1 MLSKVVVS
9 FKAAKFFRGQVL
21 FKEGTPN
28 DEVYIVKSGEFAA
41 NRTVIMENSN
51 VKQSVVQYIRGQ
63 KTQTTLRSS
72 FNPQFTALSKV
83 SSIGNTSKTRES
95 MQCFLFGLG
104 QIFGEERLVREEEAA
119 PYTV

>member
-28 DEVYIVKSGEFAA
+28 DEVFIVKSGEFAA

-51 VKQSVVQYIRGQ
+51 VKQSVV
-63 KTQTTLRSS
+63 
-72 FNPQFTALSKV
+72 
-83 SSIGNTSKTRES
+83 
-95 MQCFLFGLG
+95 
-104 QIFGEERLVREEEAA
+104 
-119 PYTV
+119 